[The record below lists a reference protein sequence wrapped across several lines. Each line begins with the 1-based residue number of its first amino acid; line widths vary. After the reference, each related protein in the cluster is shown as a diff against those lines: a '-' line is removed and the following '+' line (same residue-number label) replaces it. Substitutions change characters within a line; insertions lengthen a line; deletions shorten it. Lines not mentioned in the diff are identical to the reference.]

1 MVIRFLFRLALAC
14 LMCMTLVLP
23 AAAQQ
28 VWVVLAEEGGVHAE
42 TAAVLQ
48 ANLEGLTVT
57 AGVGPALLGDKGE
70 PPALIV
76 TVGAA
81 AFEETL
87 NWLSG
92 KRGSWERVPVLATL
106 LPQAA
111 YDGQVLRQASGGA
124 ARRVLSAAVLDQPL
138 GRQMALLKRA
148 LPERRRIGVLVGP
161 QTRPQL
167 SALGR
172 EAAARGLLV
181 AAAPD
186 VMVPDQL
193 YPALRTALEVA
204 DVLLALPEPTVYNAA
219 TLQNILL
226 TTYRAR
232 LPLVAFSPAYVKAGA
247 VLAVYSTPA
256 QVARRAAEMVR
267 SWQAGRGLPPPQM
280 PREFAVAAN
289 AKVAASLGLM
299 LDDAAV
305 IAEDLRRQE
314 GLQ

>member
-1 MVIRFLFRLALAC
+1 MKRFLSHLAIAC
-14 LMCMTLVLP
+14 LLVMTLVLP
-23 AAAQQ
+23 ATASQR

-57 AGVGPALLGDKGE
+57 TGVGPALLNDKGD
-70 PPALIV
+70 PPALVV

-87 NWLSG
+87 NWLAD
-92 KRGSWERVPVLATL
+92 RGRAWRGVPVLATL

-111 YDGQVLRQASGGA
+111 YDAQVTRQAAGAA

-148 LPERRRIGVLVGP
+148 LPDRQRVGALAGP

-167 SALGR
+167 SALRR
-172 EAAARGLLV
+172 EAAARGLRL
-181 AAAPD
+181 AAAPE
-186 VMVPDQL
+186 VNVPDEL
-193 YPALRTALEVA
+193 YPALKAALEA
-204 DVLLALPEPTVYNAA
+204 SDVLLALPDPTVYHAA

-232 LPLVAFSPAYVKAGA
+232 VPLVAFSAAYVRAGA

-256 QVARRAAEMVR
+256 QVARRAAEMVK

-314 GLQ
+314 GVP